1 MNPNRVK
8 TAFYVALRYLFSKK
22 KHNIINIVAII
33 STLGIMASAAAL
45 IIVLSVFNGMETLIA
60 GSFNTFNPDFTIT
73 AAEGKSFA
81 VDSFPKQEI
90 VAMRGVA
97 SVQEVVSDMTLVTY
111 EEKQM
116 LVRLKG
122 VAPSYPAVRH
132 WEKLA
137 IDGTFDLSYQQ
148 HDYAAVGAIA
158 AGMLQINLNSLER
171 LTFYYPKR
179 TKKNLANPADA
190 FNKRM
195 LPVSGVFSTNTAYDE
210 QYVFCP
216 IDFARELMRYEG
228 EVTSVEVLLDGSKD
242 YRAVQQSLE
251 KLLGDRFVVK
261 NQYQQ
266 EALLFKTMK
275 SEKLIIF
282 FILAFILIVAIFN
295 IIGTLGML
303 IVEKK
308 TDISVLQS
316 LGADHSLIR
325 QVFIWE
331 GLLISM
337 LGGLIGMVIGF
348 AVCWAQQTFHLIT
361 FGSPEAS
368 YVVSYYPVAMSW
380 TDFLV
385 VFLSVV
391 VISLIT
397 SLLSTRAI
405 KYEKYAL

>member
-1 MNPNRVK
+1 MELNRVK

-22 KHNIINIVAII
+22 KHNIINVVAII

-73 AAEGKSFA
+73 ASEGKSFA

-90 VAMRGVA
+90 LAISGVA

-111 EEKQM
+111 DEKQM

-122 VAPSYPAVRH
+122 VAPSYPASRK

-148 HDYAAVGAIA
+148 NDYAVIGAIA
-158 AGMLQINLNSLER
+158 AGMLQVNLNSMER
-171 LTFYYPKR
+171 ITFYYPKR

-195 LPVSGVFSTNTAYDE
+195 LPISGVFSTNTAYDE
-210 QYVFCP
+210 QYVFCS
-216 IDFARELMRYEG
+216 IDFARDLMHYEG
-228 EVTSVEVLLDGSKD
+228 EVTSMEVLLNGSKD
-242 YRAVQQSLE
+242 YRAVQQNLE

-325 QVFIWE
+325 KVFIWE

-348 AVCWAQQTFHLIT
+348 LVCWAQQTFHLIT
-361 FGSPEAS
+361 FGSAEAN

-391 VISLIT
+391 VVSLIT

>member
-1 MNPNRVK
+1 MELNRVK

-22 KHNIINIVAII
+22 KHNIINVVAII

-73 AAEGKSFA
+73 ASEGKSFA

-90 VAMRGVA
+90 LAISGVA

-111 EEKQM
+111 DEKQM

-122 VAPSYPAVRH
+122 VAPSYPASRK

-148 HDYAAVGAIA
+148 NDYAVIGAIA
-158 AGMLQINLNSLER
+158 AGMLQVNLNSMER
-171 LTFYYPKR
+171 ITFYYPKR

-195 LPVSGVFSTNTAYDE
+195 LPISGVFSTNTAYDE
-210 QYVFCP
+210 QYVFCS
-216 IDFARELMRYEG
+216 IDFARDLMHYEG
-228 EVTSVEVLLDGSKD
+228 EVTSMEVLLNGSKD
-242 YRAVQQSLE
+242 YRAVQQNLE

-348 AVCWAQQTFHLIT
+348 VVCWAQQTFHLIT
-361 FGSPEAS
+361 FGSAEAN

-391 VISLIT
+391 VVSLIT

>member
-1 MNPNRVK
+1 MELHRVK

-22 KHNIINIVAII
+22 KHNIINVVAII

-73 AAEGKSFA
+73 ATEGKSFA
-81 VDSFPKQEI
+81 VDSFPVQEI
-90 VAMRGVA
+90 QSIQGVA

-122 VAPSYPAVRH
+122 VAPSYPTARK

-137 IDGTFDLSYQQ
+137 IDDTFDLTYQQ
-148 HDYAAVGAIA
+148 NDYAAIGAIA

-190 FNKRM
+190 FNKRA

-210 QYVFCP
+210 QYVFCS

-228 EVTSVEVLLDGSKD
+228 EVTSMEVLLDGSKD
-242 YRAVQQSLE
+242 YHAVQQSLE
-251 KLLGDRFVVK
+251 KLLGDRFIVK

-348 AVCWAQQTFHLIT
+348 VVCWAQQTFHLIT
-361 FGSPEAS
+361 FGSADAN

-385 VFLSVV
+385 VFLSVI

-397 SLLSTRAI
+397 SLISTRAI